1 MLSGLCFMVLL
12 AALSACAPRLLVVN
26 AMADELAGQGQGG
39 ESDLLLVRDAS
50 PFYLKLSESLLKQT
64 PGHTKLAE
72 AVASGFTQYAYAFVS
87 FEAEKIEPVNAGAAQ
102 ALRERAAQLYLRAH
116 RHAMTALAQ
125 QSPGFSEGLFSPVPA
140 NWPRLSD
147 AQVGLAYWAAASW
160 GGFISLSKD
169 SPEAVADLPVALR
182 LAGLAYAKNPDH
194 GEGGLA
200 GLMGNF
206 EAARPGGSRSQA
218 LAYFDQAIHVSRGT
232 AAGFYLGKAESLA
245 LPDGDKVAFTAL
257 LQRALEASAAHPSL
271 ENEIMRER
279 ALWLSSRI
287 DELF

>member
-125 QSPGFSEGLFSPVPA
+125 QSSGFSEGLFSPIPA